1 MIKKSESKNTQ
12 IAVNELINSSVQEGV
27 KAIVKDHP
35 RFKNYEEFI
44 LKHLDKKEL
53 NQKFNELYAHVVSKK
68 FSSDDATKYIH
79 HGLANYVASGALF
92 DDAGKEIILKKSLEE
107 KAGAGFFK
115 GFFARRKL
123 DGERYL
129 DNTMEAFQDLYGLMQ
144 QGKYAE
150 RMPEVAES
158 LGTIYDV
165 GFLNPALD
173 ILKHYGLIDKSKYN
187 SMKSLV
193 IKKTEEA
200 REGVVKG
207 IEKYATAIDKEKQEN
222 DKYQQEEKPYYR
234 KAVAFI
240 LGILGIFFLLNSKL
254 EITGAIIGAAKD
266 DSIIGVLLIIISLLF
281 FFVGF
286 RK

>member
-1 MIKKSESKNTQ
+1 MATKTKSKN
-12 IAVNELINSSVQEGV
+12 IAVNELINSAVQDGV
-27 KAIVKDHP
+27 EAIIKDHP

-53 NQKFNELYAHVVSKK
+53 NQKFNELYNNVISKRL
-68 FSSDDATKYIH
+68 SSDDAAKYIH
-79 HGLANYVASGALF
+79 HGLANYVASGDLF
-92 DDAGKEIILKKSLEE
+92 DDAGKEVILKKSLEE
-107 KAGAGFFK
+107 RAKGGFFK

-123 DGERYL
+123 EGEKYL

-173 ILKHYGLIDKSKYN
+173 ILKHYGLVDKSKYN

-200 REGVVKG
+200 REGVIKG
-207 IEKYATAIDKEKQEN
+207 IEKYATAIDKEKQER
-222 DKYQQEEKPYYR
+222 DKYQQEAKPHYQ
-234 KAVAFI
+234 KAAVFF
-240 LGILGIFFLLNSKL
+240 LSILGIFFLLSSKL
-254 EITGAIIGAAKD
+254 EITGAIMGTSKN
-266 DSIIGVLLIIISLLF
+266 DSIVGVLLIIISFLLF
-281 FFVGF
+281 FIGF

>member
-1 MIKKSESKNTQ
+1 MAKKSESKNTQ

-27 KAIVKDHP
+27 KAIIKNHP

-53 NQKFNELYAHVVSKK
+53 NQKFNELYNHVISKK
-68 FSSDDATKYIH
+68 LSSNEATEYIH
-79 HGLANYVASGALF
+79 SGLANYVASGALF

-107 KAGAGFFK
+107 KAGTGFFK
-115 GFFARRKL
+115 GFFARKKL
-123 DGERYL
+123 DGEKYL

-207 IEKYATAIDKEKQEN
+207 IEKYAAAIDKEKQEN
-222 DKYQQEEKPYYR
+222 DKYSQEAKPYYQ
-234 KAVAFI
+234 KAAAFI
-240 LGILGIFFLLNSKL
+240 LGILGVFFLLNSKL
-254 EITGAIIGAAKD
+254 EITGAIIGATKN
-266 DSIIGVLLIIISLLF
+266 DSIIGVLLIIISFLL

-286 RK
+286 KK